1 MKESLLNM
9 YKNLIQLRKLKGC
22 KIVSEN
28 RRGFSA
34 EIILREGK
42 YRIRLDYF
50 VGRSPGVYMIEPE
63 IDMSSSLE
71 IHTFGKIYHSAYKRK
86 LPKLC
91 LTYFKYKEWNESVL
105 LTDSYIPW
113 AIEWTE
119 FYELWLLTGKWYGD
133 GIHPGEEEENDGKDT
148 GKKCED
154 I

>member
-22 KIVSEN
+22 KIVSES

-34 EIILREGK
+34 EITLREGK
-42 YRIRLDYF
+42 YLIRLDYS
-50 VGRSPGVYMIEPE
+50 VGRRPRVYMLEPE

-71 IHTFGKIYHSAYKRK
+71 IHTFGKTYHGAYKRR
-86 LPKLC
+86 LPELC
-91 LTYFKYKEWNESVL
+91 LTYSKYKEWNETVL

-119 FYELWLLTGKWYGD
+119 FYELWLLTGKWYGG
-133 GIHPGEEEENDGKDT
+133 GIHLGEEEKTDGKDT
-148 GKKCED
+148 EKNCED
-154 I
+154 T